1 MSLAGALFAKA
12 DNSLLDRC
20 VLFKKGVIV
29 YRNYATDI
37 CITDDGEYVVV
48 DPQLPDVLEKALA
61 LTALRGAVPPDY
73 GEYDKAI
80 KDALLALAPSRGVA
94 GWRWYRNAL
103 RTYREHRELVHYFLD
118 RWSGHGEFGGYGVLE
133 APMRDDLLTEIAVP
147 QPLAPPG
154 RWSELP
160 RNPLEL
166 LDKIYAEMV
175 ELGRYRRVVAIR
187 NEARMPT
194 NVVVPEAFMPILV
207 KKLVPSLTL
216 ERPFQTRE
224 DSVYRLRIAADLL
237 EYNVNI
243 RKMSE
248 PPRPSAGL
256 IKVYER
262 PRRLEDSESRPNVQD
277 LSALEV
283 FALATIAAEARWTV
297 IFSGAM
303 GTGKTTQ
310 LNLLLYFIP
319 PWMQVVIIERGAREI
334 WAPLEGQ
341 ILHISV
347 PSESRLMDALDQAL
361 RYGTMATI
369 VTLAEARTSQ
379 ELNVL
384 VSYKLTG
391 HGGLTTM
398 HADTIHD
405 ALLRIK
411 RSGAPVEAL
420 ANTMIL
426 QLGVSG
432 GERYLKEWKALIA
445 LGGEVAEAPVADV
458 LGLLNAYTKSTYD
471 TKILD
476 EVRTRAG
483 LLKAIASKELEPLEA
498 REAVL
503 KLFSRREISV
513 VDDAVKHGYQLEGRY
528 FHEAQV

>member
-1 MSLAGALFAKA
+1 
-12 DNSLLDRC
+12 
-20 VLFKKGVIV
+20 
-29 YRNYATDI
+29 
-37 CITDDGEYVVV
+37 
-48 DPQLPDVLEKALA
+48 
-61 LTALRGAVPPDY
+61 
-73 GEYDKAI
+73 
-80 KDALLALAPSRGVA
+80 
-94 GWRWYRNAL
+94 
-103 RTYREHRELVHYFLD
+103 
-118 RWSGHGEFGGYGVLE
+118 
-133 APMRDDLLTEIAVP
+133 
-147 QPLAPPG
+147 
-154 RWSELP
+154 
-160 RNPLEL
+160 
-166 LDKIYAEMV
+166 
-175 ELGRYRRVVAIR
+175 
-187 NEARMPT
+187 MPT

-224 DSVYRLRIAADLL
+224 DPVYRLRIAADLL

-379 ELNVL
+379 ELNFL

-476 EVRTRAG
+476 EVKTRAG

>member
-1 MSLAGALFAKA
+1 MSLAGALLAKT
-12 DNSLLDRC
+12 DKSLLDRC
-20 VLFKKGVIV
+20 ILFRKGVMV

-48 DPQLPDVLEKALA
+48 DPQLPEVLERALA

-73 GEYDKAI
+73 SEYDKAMRSS
-80 KDALLALAPSRGVA
+80 LSALAPGRGVA

-103 RTYREHRELVHYFLD
+103 RAYREHRELVYYFLD
-118 RWSGHGEFGGYGVLE
+118 RWSGRGEFGGYGVLE
-133 APMRDDLLTEIAVP
+133 VPMRDDLLTEIAIP

-160 RNPLEL
+160 RDPVEL
-166 LDKIYAEMV
+166 LDKIYSEAV
-175 ELGRYRRVVAIR
+175 EFGRYRRAVAVR

-194 NVVVPEAFMPILV
+194 NVVIPEAFMPIV
-207 KKLVPSLTL
+207 AKKLVPSLTL
-216 ERPFQTRE
+216 ERPFQTKE

-237 EYNVNI
+237 EFNVNI

-248 PPRPSAGL
+248 PPRPSRSL
-256 IKVYER
+256 LRVYEAPDR
-262 PRRLEDSESRPNVQD
+262 PGGRETRPAERD

-283 FALATIAAEARWTV
+283 FALATVAAEARWTV

-319 PWMQVVIIERGAREI
+319 PWMQVVVVERGAREI

-361 RYGTMATI
+361 RYGTMSTVVA
-369 VTLAEARTSQ
+369 LAEARTSQ

-426 QLGVSG
+426 QLGASG
-432 GERYLKEWKALIA
+432 SKRYLKEWRALTA
-445 LGGEVAEAPVADV
+445 AGGEVAEASVADV
-458 LGLLNAYTKSTYD
+458 LALLDDYTKSAYD
-471 TKILD
+471 TDVLD
-476 EVRTRAG
+476 EVKIRAG

-498 REAVL
+498 REALL
-503 KLFSRREISV
+503 KLFSRRKISV
-513 VDDAVKHGYQLEGRY
+513 IDDAVKHGYQLEERY
-528 FHEAQV
+528 FHETKV